1 MTVMRLLG
9 GITRWYN
16 QLKKGCS
23 MKKIILTIWIACAAM
38 GSPAAFAQ
46 VKQTKEQTMFYTP
59 EWKGDRFPDGRPK
72 IPGNLLER
80 ALDVSIEDVWDYLRG
95 QGYTN
100 QFEGGW
106 QALHIEK
113 PFAGRALTAQFMPRR
128 PDMAAAVAAEGKT
141 EGRVSGA
148 NSWVINELQM
158 GDTMVADGYGKVI
171 EGTLIGSNLGS
182 GIAAHTHSGFIF
194 DAGIRD
200 AEENRG
206 IANLNGFY
214 RGYDPSAW
222 AQMQLTGIN
231 VPIRIGRAVVLPGDL
246 VLAKQDGVIFVP
258 AMLAA
263 AAIGKAEFTNLE
275 DAFNFELNSQGK
287 NGASFEGG
295 WTAEKYAALGKWVDA
310 HPEKLKM
317 TRAEFAALLVQAGKP
332 REAPP
337 GGRGGIPR

>member
-1 MTVMRLLG
+1 MR
-9 GITRWYN
+9 
-16 QLKKGCS
+16 KFV
-23 MKKIILTIWIACAAM
+23 LTICVACVAT
-38 GSPAAFAQ
+38 GSTAFAQ
-46 VKQTKEQTMFYTP
+46 IKQTKEQMMYYTS
-59 EWKGDRFPDGRPK
+59 EWKGDRFSDGRPK
-72 IPGNLLER
+72 VPDNLLER

-128 PDMAAAVAAEGKT
+128 PDMTAAVAAEGKT
-141 EGRVSGA
+141 EGRLSGT
-148 NSWVINELQM
+148 NSWVINELKM

-200 AEENRG
+200 AEENRA

-231 VPIRIGRAVVLPGDL
+231 VPVRIGRAVVLPGDL
-246 VLAKQDGVIFVP
+246 VLAKQDGVIFIP
-258 AMLAA
+258 ATLAT
-263 AAIGKAEFTNLE
+263 AAINKAEFTNLQ

-287 NGASFEGG
+287 NGAMFEGG
-295 WTAEKYAALGKWVDA
+295 WTKEKLAALGKWVDA

-317 TRAEFAALLVQAGKP
+317 THDEFVALLAEASKP
-332 REAPP
+332 REMPA
-337 GGRGGIPR
+337 GGRSGGVPR

>member
-1 MTVMRLLG
+1 MKRVIVGLLIVCAMPGASTV
-9 GITRWYN
+9 
-16 QLKKGCS
+16 
-23 MKKIILTIWIACAAM
+23 
-38 GSPAAFAQ
+38 FAQ
-46 VKQTKEQTMFYTP
+46 IKQTREQIAFYTP

-72 IPGNLLER
+72 VQDNLLER

-95 QGYTN
+95 QGYVS

-106 QALHIEK
+106 QALHAEK

-128 PDMAAAVAAEGKT
+128 PDMAGAIAAEGKA
-141 EGRVSGA
+141 EGRVSGT
-148 NSWVINELQM
+148 NSWVINELKM
-158 GDTMVADGYGKVI
+158 GDTMVADGYGKII

-200 AEENRG
+200 AEENRQ

-231 VPIRIGRAVVLPGDL
+231 VPVRIGRAIVLPGDL
-246 VLAKQDGVIFVP
+246 VLAKQDGVIFIP
-258 AMLAA
+258 ASLAA
-263 AAIGKAEFTNLE
+263 AAIGKAEFTNLQ

-287 NGASFEGG
+287 NGAEFEGG
-295 WTAEKYAALGKWVDA
+295 WTPEKYAAFGKWIDA

-317 TRAEFAALLVQAGKP
+317 TRAEFAALLAQAQMP
-332 REAPP
+332 RSGG
-337 GGRGGIPR
+337 GGRGGRGGQ

>member
-1 MTVMRLLG
+1 MR
-9 GITRWYN
+9 
-16 QLKKGCS
+16 
-23 MKKIILTIWIACAAM
+23 KIIARFLIASTVLGASTAL
-38 GSPAAFAQ
+38 AQ
-46 VKQTKEQTMFYTP
+46 IKQTKEQIMFYTS

-72 IPGNLLER
+72 IQDNLLVR
-80 ALDVSIEDVWDYLRG
+80 ALDVSLEDVWDYLRG
-95 QGYTN
+95 QGYVS
-100 QFEGGW
+100 QFETGW
-106 QALHIEK
+106 QALHAEK

-128 PDMAAAVAAEGKT
+128 PDMSNAIAAEGKA
-141 EGRVSGA
+141 EGRVSGT

-158 GDTMVADGYGKVI
+158 GDTMVADGYGKIV

-200 AEENRG
+200 AEENRN

-214 RGYDPSAW
+214 RGYDPSGW

-246 VLAKQDGVIFVP
+246 VLAKQDGVIFIP
-258 AMLAA
+258 AVLAA
-263 AAIGKAEFTNLE
+263 AAIGKAEFTNLQ

-287 NGASFEGG
+287 NGAEFEGG
-295 WTAEKYAALGKWVDA
+295 WTPQKYAAFEKWIDA

-317 TRAEFAALLVQAGKP
+317 TRAEFAALLTQAQAG
-332 REAPP
+332 RGGGGAAG
-337 GGRGGIPR
+337 GGRGGRGGGQQ